1 MKFDTAV
8 IFAGGKSSRM
18 KQDKALLPF
27 GGYNT
32 LTEYQYQR
40 LSKIFNRVYI
50 SAKSNKFDFNADMI
64 FDKNTQIFSPLIGII
79 SIFETLD
86 LDEVFIISVDI
97 PFISEEIIQK
107 LYKNSSIEHDIVV
120 AKSKNGIEPL
130 CGIYRRDVLEVAKAN
145 LENNIHKLKALLNS
159 LNTKV
164 VDFNL
169 KDEFLNLNTPQIYN
183 SSLNLF
189 R

>member
-1 MKFDTAV
+1 
-8 IFAGGKSSRM
+8 
-18 KQDKALLPF
+18 
-27 GGYNT
+27 
-32 LTEYQYQR
+32 
-40 LSKIFNRVYI
+40 
-50 SAKSNKFDFNADMI
+50 
-64 FDKNTQIFSPLIGII
+64 
-79 SIFETLD
+79 
-86 LDEVFIISVDI
+86 
-97 PFISEEIIQK
+97 